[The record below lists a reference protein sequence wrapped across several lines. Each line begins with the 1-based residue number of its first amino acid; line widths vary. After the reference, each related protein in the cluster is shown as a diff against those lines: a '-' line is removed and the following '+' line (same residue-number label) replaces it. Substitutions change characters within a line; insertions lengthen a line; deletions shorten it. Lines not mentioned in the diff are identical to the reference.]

1 MPHVHAGEPHVF
13 PGPITVALLLAALV
27 YLRGWLRLRTRSPT
41 VVPAWR
47 LTCGLAGLLS
57 VWVAVGSP
65 LAALDHEWL
74 TAHMVQHLLLM
85 SVAAPLMLL
94 GRPVVSALR
103 GLPGPVVSILRSW
116 SRTPVAQRIGGAIA
130 RPAFGWCAA
139 TLTLTLWHVPA
150 VLTTAMHSNTWH
162 LIQHASFLAT
172 GLLFWWPVVQ
182 RWPGATTEPQW
193 SMVLY
198 LFLATLPCD
207 VLSAFLVFSERV
219 AYPIYLATS
228 GRSAASVLEDQQYA
242 GALMWTCV
250 TLVYLVV
257 GAMFSMRL
265 LAVPDP
271 SRDHRDVYACA
282 QRGQSNTA
290 L

>member
-1 MPHVHAGEPHVF
+1 MPHVHPGEPHFF
-13 PGPITVALLLAALV
+13 PGPITVVLLLAGLV
-27 YLRGWLRLRTRSPT
+27 YLCGWLRVRTVSPT

-47 LTCGLAGLLS
+47 VTSGLAGLLLA
-57 VWVAVGSP
+57 WVAVGSR

-74 TAHMVQHLLLM
+74 TVHMIQHLLLM

-94 GRPVVSALR
+94 GRPVVSALH
-103 GLPGPVVSILRSW
+103 GLPGPVVSVLRSW

-130 RPAFGWCAA
+130 HPALCWCAA
-139 TLTLTLWHVPA
+139 ALTLTLWHVPA

-162 LIQHASFLAT
+162 LIQHSSFLCS

-182 RWPGATTEPQW
+182 RWPGATTEPDW

-207 VLSAFLVFSERV
+207 VLSALLVFSERV
-219 AYPIYLATS
+219 AYPIYLTTS

-257 GAMFSMRL
+257 GCLFSMRL
-265 LAVPDP
+265 LAWP
-271 SRDHRDVYACA
+271 SSLRASQEGASTR
-282 QRGQSNTA
+282 S
-290 L
+290 

>member
-1 MPHVHAGEPHVF
+1 MPHVHTGGPHLF
-13 PGPITVALLLAALV
+13 PGPITVALLLAGLV
-27 YLRGWLRLRTRSPT
+27 YVCGWLRLRTVSPT
-41 VVPAWR
+41 VLPAWR
-47 LTCGLAGLLS
+47 VTCGLAGLLS
-57 VWVAVGSP
+57 IWIAVGSP
-65 LAALDHEWL
+65 LATLDHEWL
-74 TAHMVQHLLLM
+74 TAHMIQHLLLM

-94 GRPVVSALR
+94 GLPVVRIR
-103 GLPGPVVSILRSW
+103 GTIAHPVFCWL
-116 SRTPVAQRIGGAIA
+116 
-130 RPAFGWCAA
+130 AA
-139 TLTLTLWHVPA
+139 ALTLTLWHVPA

-162 LIQHASFLAT
+162 LIQHASFLAA

-207 VLSAFLVFSERV
+207 VLAAFLVFSERV

-250 TLVYLVV
+250 TIVYVVV
-257 GAMFSMRL
+257 GVMLTMRL
-265 LAVPDP
+265 LAWPR
-271 SRDHRDVYACA
+271 SLRTSY
-282 QRGQSNTA
+282 
-290 L
+290 